1 MELKGKGVVSKGYPP
16 RGLGQRPNSTRA
28 KEPARPPRN
37 PNSQQNRRSLQ
48 IPAHSP
54 KGVETIAQNNIT
66 TTLHVPIGYRH
77 SYGSSSGIDQGL
89 YPGRHRRRSA
99 ERLGA
104 TEERTDERRSKRTVR
119 SHPALSSARPGSG

>member
-1 MELKGKGVVSKGYPP
+1 MELKGKGVGSQGYPP

-54 KGVETIAQNNIT
+54 NKEFYQRNLIIFPSAYHDDPSLGVK
-66 TTLHVPIGYRH
+66 HHFVPDGVFEN
-77 SYGSSSGIDQGL
+77 
-89 YPGRHRRRSA
+89 GRNPREA
-99 ERLGA
+99 A
-104 TEERTDERRSKRTVR
+104 IVV
-119 SHPALSSARPGSG
+119 